1 MHILYRLDPSW
12 GCLGIGCL
20 KCLDW
25 NVWASNV
32 WNDWIHVWNVWVWNV
47 WNPSLECLGLECFD
61 PSSECSGLECLEWI
75 HLWNVWVWNVSV
87 HLRNVR
93 VWNVECL
100 DWNAG
105 VWNVWNVW
113 IWNVGNMLDP
123 SLRMFEFG
131 KRWNVDPDHPWS
143 LAKASRS

>member
-1 MHILYRLDPSW
+1 MLGSGMFGMFGLE
-12 GCLGIGCL
+12 CLGLVCL

-25 NVWASNV
+25 NVW
-32 WNDWIHVWNVWVWNV
+32 VWNV
-47 WNPSLECLGLECFD
+47 WNV
-61 PSSECSGLECLEWI
+61 WI
-75 HLWNVWVWNVSV
+75 HL
-87 HLRNVR
+87 
-93 VWNVECL
+93 
-100 DWNAG
+100 
-105 VWNVWNVW
+105 WNVW